1 MAWKVVAAGFCAAVV
16 AVTAFATDPAD
27 AAAKKKRHV
36 VRDTRETIVI
46 RGRAPARVTVPARSF
61 LDPGT
66 EVIPGDRKFM
76 DYAIPPGY
84 SPTSVIENTSAY
96 HRSPLPGP
104 FDLPGRNN
112 PYPWNW
118 CLGC

>member
-1 MAWKVVAAGFCAAVV
+1 MAWKVIAVGFCVAAIGATSLVG
-16 AVTAFATDPAD
+16 TAAD
-27 AAAKKKRHV
+27 AATKKQRV
-36 VRDTRETIVI
+36 VRDTRDTVVV

-84 SPTSVIENTSAY
+84 SPTNVIENTSSY
-96 HRSPLPGP
+96 HRGPLPGP
-104 FDLPGRNN
+104 YDLPGRNN
-112 PYPWNW
+112 PWPWHW
-118 CLGC
+118 CVGC